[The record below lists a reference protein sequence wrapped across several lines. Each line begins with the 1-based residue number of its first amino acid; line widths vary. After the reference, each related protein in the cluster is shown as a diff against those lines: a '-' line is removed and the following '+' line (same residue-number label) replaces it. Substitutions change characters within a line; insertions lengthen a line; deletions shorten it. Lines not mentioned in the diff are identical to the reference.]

1 MVNVREEKQMKR
13 LKSSVLIAIAL
24 LMGAVYLLPAATANA
39 QSSASLSI
47 TPKKTYLIEPGK
59 SVDDTLVVRNLDG
72 TNSLDLTLRV
82 VDFTF
87 TDNGGTPKLFL
98 DPGTPQTTWSLKPY
112 LTVPET
118 VTIPAGASKTI
129 KMNVKI
135 PAGHGAGSYYS
146 AIVYS
151 SGAPGGGGNVG
162 LSASGVTLVFT
173 QIPGQVTENL
183 ALKKF
188 GAYDDVAKGDISGYQ
203 FVTDK
208 QPLTIGYTLQNTG
221 NVTESPAGSI
231 LLKDLFGRETKI
243 ENVNPSGSLA
253 LIGQTRTY
261 TACIKLAS
269 QEVKFSGTTTTAST
283 CVSPG
288 LWPGYYRATLDLF
301 YGQNG
306 NLTKEITGAASFW
319 YLPLWFVITFIVL
332 LIVIVLAVWRLYVTV
347 RRKLNG
353 VQSRRALRRRR

>member
-1 MVNVREEKQMKR
+1 MKR
-13 LKSSVLIAIAL
+13 FKGIALVAVAL
-24 LMGAVYLLPAATANA
+24 LMGVVYLLPAASANA
-39 QSSASLSI
+39 QSSAALSI
-47 TPKKTYLIEPGK
+47 TPKKTYVIEPGK
-59 SVDDTLVVRNLDG
+59 SVDDTLSIRNLDS

-98 DPGTPQTTWSLKPY
+98 DPDAAQTTWSLKPY

-118 VTIPAGASKTI
+118 VSIPAGGSKTL
-129 KMNVKI
+129 KLNVKI
-135 PAGHGAGSYYS
+135 PANHGAGSYYS

-151 SGAPGGGGNVG
+151 SGAPTGSGNVG

-188 GAYDDVAKGDISGYQ
+188 GAYDSTANGAISGYQ
-203 FVTDK
+203 FITDK
-208 QPLTIGYTLQNTG
+208 QPTTIGYTLENTG

-231 LLKDLFGRETKI
+231 TLKDIFGRETKI
-243 ENVNPSGSLA
+243 SDVNPTGSLA

-261 TACIKLAS
+261 NACIKLAS
-269 QEVKFSGTTTTAST
+269 QNVDFSGTKTTASS
-283 CVSPG
+283 CVNPG
-288 LWPGYYRATLDLF
+288 LWPGYYHATLDLF

-306 NLTKEITGAASFW
+306 NLTQEITGAASFW
-319 YLPLWFVITFIVL
+319 YLPLWFVITFLVL
-332 LIVIVLAVWRLYVTV
+332 LAIIVIAIWRGYVTV
-347 RRKLNG
+347 RRKLTG
-353 VQSRRALRRRR
+353 MQSRRSLRRRR

>member
-1 MVNVREEKQMKR
+1 MKR
-13 LKSSVLIAIAL
+13 FKSIVLAAVVIL
-24 LMGAVYLLPAATANA
+24 LGAVYLLPAVPANA
-39 QSSASLSI
+39 ASSAALSI
-47 TPKKTYLIEPGK
+47 TPKKTYVIEPGK
-59 SVDDTLVVRNLDG
+59 SVDDTLAIRNLDS

-98 DPGTPQTTWSLKPY
+98 DPNAAQTTWSLKSY
-112 LTVPET
+112 LSVPATVS
-118 VTIPAGASKTI
+118 VPAGGSKTLN
-129 KMNVKI
+129 MSVKI

-151 SGAPGGGGNVG
+151 AGAPSGGGNVG

-188 GAYDDVAKGDISGYQ
+188 GAYDSSSKGNISGYQ
-203 FVTDK
+203 SILDK
-208 QPLTIGYTLQNTG
+208 QPMTIGYTLANTG
-221 NVTESPAGSI
+221 NVTEAPAGSI
-231 LLKDLFGRETKI
+231 TLRDLFGRETKI
-243 ENVNPSGSLA
+243 TDVNPTGSLA

-269 QEVKFSGTTTTAST
+269 QQVDFSGTKTTAST

-288 LWPGYYRATLDLF
+288 LWPGYYHATLDLF

-306 NLTKEITGAASFW
+306 NLTQEITGAASFW
-319 YLPLWFVITFIVL
+319 YLPLWFVITFLVL
-332 LIVIVLAVWRLYVTV
+332 LAIIIIVAWRLYVGI
-347 RRKLNG
+347 RRQLTG
-353 VQSRRALRRRR
+353 AQSRRALRRRR

>member
-1 MVNVREEKQMKR
+1 MKR
-13 LKSSVLIAIAL
+13 FKGLAFVAVAL
-24 LMGAVYLLPAATANA
+24 LMGAVYLLHPAPANA
-39 QSSASLSI
+39 QSSAALSI

-59 SVDDTLVVRNLDG
+59 SVDDTLIIRNLD
-72 TNSLDLTLRV
+72 TTSALDLTLRV

-98 DPGTPQTTWSLKPY
+98 DENAAQTTWSLKPY
-112 LTVPET
+112 ITVPES
-118 VTIPAGASKTI
+118 VSIPAGGTKTL
-129 KMNVKI
+129 KLNVSI

-151 SGAPGGGGNVG
+151 SGAPNGGGNVG

-183 ALKKF
+183 TLKKF
-188 GAYDDVAKGDISGYQ
+188 GAYDSKAQGNISGYQ
-203 FVTDK
+203 YIVDK
-208 QPLTIGYTLQNTG
+208 QPMTIGYTLQNSG
-221 NVTESPAGSI
+221 NVTEAPAGSI
-231 LLKDLFGRETKI
+231 TLKDIFGRETKI
-243 ENVNPSGSLA
+243 TDVNPPGSLA

-269 QEVKFSGTTTTAST
+269 QQVDFNGSKTAATS
-283 CVSPG
+283 CVNPG
-288 LWPGYYRATLDLF
+288 LWPGYYHATLDLF

-306 NLTKEITGAASFW
+306 NLTQEVTGAASFW
-319 YLPLWFVITFIVL
+319 YLPLWFVVTFLVL
-332 LIVIVLAVWRLYVTV
+332 LVIIVIVVWRLYVNI
-347 RRKLNG
+347 RRKLSG

>member
-1 MVNVREEKQMKR
+1 MNRFKGLAFVAVA
-13 LKSSVLIAIAL
+13 V
-24 LMGAVYLLPAATANA
+24 LMGAVYLLSAAPVHA

-59 SVDDTLVVRNLDG
+59 SVDDTLVIRNLDS

-98 DPGTPQTTWSLKPY
+98 DPDAAQTTWSLRPY

-118 VTIPAGASKTI
+118 VSVPASGSQTI
-129 KMNVKI
+129 KMNVSI

-151 SGAPGGGGNVG
+151 SGSPSGGGNVG

-173 QIPGQVTENL
+173 QIPGKVTENL

-188 GAYDDVAKGDISGYQ
+188 GAYDASAQGNVSGYQ
-203 FVTDK
+203 FITDK
-208 QPLTIGYTLQNTG
+208 EPLTIGYTLANTG
-221 NVTESPAGSI
+221 NVTEAPAGSI
-231 LLKDLFGRETKI
+231 VLKDIFGRETKI
-243 ENVNPSGSLA
+243 DNVNPSGSLA

-269 QEVKFSGTTTTAST
+269 QQVNFSGSAST
-283 CVSPG
+283 ATSCVSPG
-288 LWPGYYRATLDLF
+288 LWPGYYHASLDIF

-319 YLPLWFVITFIVL
+319 YLPLWFVITFLVVLAIL
-332 LIVIVLAVWRLYVTV
+332 LIVIWRLYVMV
-347 RRKLNG
+347 REKLTG
-353 VQSRRALRRRR
+353 VRSRRSLRRRR

>member
-1 MVNVREEKQMKR
+1 MKR
-13 LKSSVLIAIAL
+13 FKGIALIAIAL

-39 QSSASLSI
+39 QSSAALSI

-59 SVDDTLVVRNLDG
+59 SVNDTLIISNLDSG
-72 TNSLDLTLRV
+72 SALNLSLRV

-98 DPGTPQTTWSLKPY
+98 DPNAAQTTWSLKPY
-112 LTVPET
+112 MTVPQS
-118 VTIPAGASKTI
+118 VTIPAGGSKTI
-129 KMNVKI
+129 PMSVSI

-151 SGAPGGGGNVG
+151 SGAPSGAGNVG
-162 LSASGVTLVFT
+162 LNASGVTLVFT

-183 ALKKF
+183 TLKKF
-188 GAYDDVAKGDISGYQ
+188 GAYDDSAKGDLSGYH
-203 FVTDK
+203 FITDK
-208 QPLTIGYTLQNTG
+208 PPMSIGYTLQNAG

-231 LLKDLFGRETKI
+231 TLKDIFGRETKI
-243 ENVNPSGSLA
+243 SDVNPTGSLA

-269 QEVKFSGTTTTAST
+269 QNVDFNGSKTTAST
-283 CVSPG
+283 CVNPG
-288 LWPGYYRATLDLF
+288 LWPGYYHATLDLF

-306 NLTKEITGAASFW
+306 NLTKEITGSASFW
-319 YLPLWFVITFIVL
+319 YLPLWFVIVFLVVLAIVV
-332 LIVIVLAVWRLYVTV
+332 IVIWRLYVGI
-347 RRKLNG
+347 RRKLSG

>member
-1 MVNVREEKQMKR
+1 MKR
-13 LKSSVLIAIAL
+13 FKGIVLVAAAL
-24 LMGAVYLLPAATANA
+24 LMGVVYLLPAASVHA
-39 QSSASLSI
+39 QSSAALSI

-59 SVDDTLVVRNLDG
+59 SVDDTLVIRNLDS
-72 TNSLDLTLRV
+72 TSALELTLRV

-98 DPGTPQTTWSLKPY
+98 DDNAPQTTWSLKPFI
-112 LTVPET
+112 TVPESVT
-118 VTIPAGASKTI
+118 VPAGGTKTL
-129 KMNVKI
+129 KMKVSI
-135 PAGHGAGSYYS
+135 PSNHGAGSYYS

-183 ALKKF
+183 ALKKL
-188 GAYDDVAKGDISGYQ
+188 GIYDTAAQGKISGYQ
-203 FVTDK
+203 FIVDK
-208 QPLTIGYTLQNTG
+208 QPTTIGYTLENTG

-231 LLKDLFGRETKI
+231 VLKDLFGRETKI
-243 ENVNPSGSLA
+243 TDVNPSGSLA

-261 TACIKLAS
+261 NACIKLAS
-269 QEVKFSGTTTTAST
+269 QQVSFSGSQTTAST
-283 CVSPG
+283 CVNPG
-288 LWPGYYRATLDLF
+288 LWPGYYKVSLDLF

-306 NLTKEITGAASFW
+306 NLTQEITGVSSFW
-319 YLPLWFVITFIVL
+319 YLPLWFVITFLIL
-332 LIVIVLAVWRLYVTV
+332 LAAVVVVIWRGYVTI
-347 RRKLNG
+347 RNKLSG